1 MVSPLGVLAVG
12 PALAAWGAR
21 PVLTAIVAVQAAAI
35 VYWSS
40 AGFAARAATSRAAPV
55 DSRA

>member
-1 MVSPLGVLAVG
+1 VLA
-12 PALAAWGAR
+12 
-21 PVLTAIVAVQAAAI
+21 AIVAVQAAAI

-40 AGFAARAATSRAAPV
+40 AGFAARAATSRAASV